1 MKSERKTEI
10 KVGITTIIALIV
22 FIWIMGWAKNFMRS
36 SNNIEIKLSFD
47 NVSGLEIDDDVYVRG
62 LRTGFVKDISLDKN
76 MILVIISVDENVDLR
91 DDAEFFLSTVD
102 LMGDKKIEI
111 IPGSSSDKLDFNI
124 IQKGIFLPDLA
135 SMVSTVGEMKEDLT
149 TIVDEVKISLSSLN
163 SYLTDEKLKSD
174 IKSSLKNLHS
184 LTSKIDLMLDENR
197 NNISQITDN
206 TAELSEDAKIFLR
219 DNKEDLTYSIIKMK
233 EVFSKSDSF
242 MTKLNYLTSET
253 LESKNNLGKIMYD
266 DSLMVEMKQTIS
278 NLREL
283 VELMLQQLKDNGV
296 KVDANIW

>member
-22 FIWIMGWAKNFMRS
+22 FIWIMGWAKNFLKS

-76 MILVIISVDENVDLR
+76 MILVIISVDENVELR
-91 DDAEFFLSTVD
+91 EDAEFSLSTVD

-111 IPGSSSDKLDFNI
+111 IPGSSDGKLNLNS

-135 SMVSTVGEMKEDLT
+135 SMVSTIGEMKDDLT

-163 SYLTDEKLKSD
+163 SYLADEKLKND
-174 IKSSLKNLHS
+174 VKSSLRNLHS

-197 NNISQITDN
+197 YNISQITDN
-206 TAELSEDAKIFLR
+206 TAVLSEDAKIFLH
-219 DNKEDLTYSIIKMK
+219 DNKENLAYSIVKMK
-233 EVFSKSDSF
+233 DVFSKTDSF
-242 MTKLNYLTSET
+242 MTRLNYFTSET
-253 LESKNNLGKIMYD
+253 LDGKNNLGQIIYN
-266 DSLMVEMKQTIS
+266 DSLMVEMKLTIS
-278 NLREL
+278 NLQEL
-283 VELMLQQLKDNGV
+283 VKLLLRQLQDDGV

>member
-10 KVGITTIIALIV
+10 KVGITTVIALIV

-76 MILVIISVDENVDLR
+76 MILVIISVDESVDLR
-91 DDAEFFLSTVD
+91 DDTEFFLSTVD

-111 IPGSSSDKLDFNI
+111 IPGSSDNKLDFNI

-135 SMVSTVGEMKEDLT
+135 SMVSTVGEMKEDLN
-149 TIVDEVKISLSSLN
+149 TIVGEVKISLSSLN
-163 SYLTDEKLKSD
+163 SYLTDEKLKGD

-197 NNISQITDN
+197 YNISQITDN
-206 TAELSEDAKIFLR
+206 TAELSEDAKIFLH
-219 DNKEDLTYSIIKMK
+219 DNKENLTSSIVKMK
-233 EVFSKSDSF
+233 DVFSKSDSF
-242 MTKLNYLTSET
+242 MTKLNFLTSET
-253 LESKNNLGKIMYD
+253 LERKNNLGKIIYD

-283 VELMLQQLKDNGV
+283 VKLMLQQLKDDGV

>member
-22 FIWIMGWAKNFMRS
+22 FIWIMGWAKNFMKS

-76 MILVIISVDENVDLR
+76 MILVIISVDESVDLR
-91 DDAEFFLSTVD
+91 DDTEFFLSTVD

-111 IPGSSSDKLDFNI
+111 IPGSSDNKLDFNI

-135 SMVSTVGEMKEDLT
+135 SMVSTVGEMKEDLN
-149 TIVDEVKISLSSLN
+149 TIVGEVKISLSSLN
-163 SYLTDEKLKSD
+163 SYLTDEKLKGD

-197 NNISQITDN
+197 YNISQITDN
-206 TAELSEDAKIFLR
+206 TAELSEDAKIFLH
-219 DNKEDLTYSIIKMK
+219 DNKENLTSSIVKMK
-233 EVFSKSDSF
+233 DVFSKSDSF
-242 MTKLNYLTSET
+242 MTKLNFLTSET
-253 LESKNNLGKIMYD
+253 LERKNNLGKIIYD

-283 VELMLQQLKDNGV
+283 VKLMLQQLKDDGV

>member
-22 FIWIMGWAKNFMRS
+22 FIWIMGWAKNFMKS

-91 DDAEFFLSTVD
+91 EDAEFFLSTVD

-111 IPGSSSDKLDFNI
+111 IPGSSDDKLDFNI

-135 SMVSTVGEMKEDLT
+135 SMVSAVGEMKEDLT

-174 IKSSLKNLHS
+174 IKSSLKNLHI

-266 DSLMVEMKQTIS
+266 DSLIVEMKQTIS

>member
-22 FIWIMGWAKNFMRS
+22 FIWIMGWAKNFMKS

-111 IPGSSSDKLDFNI
+111 IPGSSGDKLDFNI

-135 SMVSTVGEMKEDLT
+135 SMVSTVGEMKEDLN
-149 TIVDEVKISLSSLN
+149 TIVGEVKISLSSLN
-163 SYLTDEKLKSD
+163 SYLTDEKLKGD

-197 NNISQITDN
+197 YNISQITDN
-206 TAELSEDAKIFLR
+206 TAVLSEDAKIFLH
-219 DNKEDLTYSIIKMK
+219 DNKENLTSSIVKMK
-233 EVFSKSDSF
+233 DVFSKSDSF
-242 MTKLNYLTSET
+242 MTKLNFLTSET

-283 VELMLQQLKDNGV
+283 VELMLQQLKDDGV